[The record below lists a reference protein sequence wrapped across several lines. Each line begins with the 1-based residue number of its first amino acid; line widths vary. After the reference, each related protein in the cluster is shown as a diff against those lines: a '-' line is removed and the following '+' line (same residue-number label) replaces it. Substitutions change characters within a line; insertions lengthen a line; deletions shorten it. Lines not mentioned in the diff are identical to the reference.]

1 MVAGWSERV
10 YGTFKT
16 VERMVSAGNRNLKG
30 FVVLIAADFASTHWL
45 TSKLAS
51 ANALPRE
58 KSPNGEEGKRRW
70 FSPNCRICKEKAAFQ
85 GWQGNCQNVSR
96 GDMAVNRG
104 ELVECLND
112 LIETCRDGDNGFQTA
127 AAHV

>member
-16 VERMVSAGNRNLKG
+16 VECMVSAGNRNLKG

-58 KSPNGEEGKRRW
+58 KSPNGEDGKRRW
-70 FSPNCRICKEKAAFQ
+70 VSLNCRICKEKAAF
-85 GWQGNCQNVSR
+85 
-96 GDMAVNRG
+96 
-104 ELVECLND
+104 
-112 LIETCRDGDNGFQTA
+112 
-127 AAHV
+127 HVLAG